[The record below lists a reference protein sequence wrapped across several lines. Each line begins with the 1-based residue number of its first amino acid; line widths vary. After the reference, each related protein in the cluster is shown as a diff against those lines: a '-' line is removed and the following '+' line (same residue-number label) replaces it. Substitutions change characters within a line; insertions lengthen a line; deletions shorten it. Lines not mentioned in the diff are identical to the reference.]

1 MLSYLIVGSGYRA
14 EYFGRV
20 ARTYPDLFRAMFLC
34 RSLEKAALMTE
45 RTGAAATTSLEEGLS
60 FRPDFVVVAVDRGH
74 MADVIEEWA
83 GRGFPVVS
91 ETPVASTYAQ
101 LERIEALGQK
111 GAKIVSCEQYP
122 RQPILAAG
130 LREIEAGTIGT
141 PSSLYISLLH
151 DYHAAALIRR
161 ALQIGRGETY
171 TVSGAVQRAPAA
183 QTDSRYGAF
192 YDGRMDLV
200 ERTAAVICFS
210 SGKQAIYD
218 FSPLQYRSYI
228 RSRHLTVRGSRGEW
242 TDTSVLYLDEE
253 NRPQR
258 KMLLPVLPERYRC
271 LDTQALRDRRR
282 NWTAELAPDTV
293 QDEFAIATLLL
304 DMADYLNGGESPYPL
319 WEAIEDA
326 RFWLELEQLRT

>member
-14 EYFGRV
+14 EYFGRA
-20 ARTYPDLFRAMFLC
+20 ARTYPELFRALFLC
-34 RSLEKAALMTE
+34 RSEEKVRLMQE
-45 RTGAAATTSLEEGLS
+45 HTGMPGTMSLSES
-60 FRPDFVVVAVDRGH
+60 RAFQPDFIVVAVDRGH
-74 MADVIEEWA
+74 MADVIEEWVN
-83 GRGFPVVS
+83 RGFPVVA
-91 ETPVASTYAQ
+91 ETPVAADPTQ
-101 LERIEALGQK
+101 LERIEALGRA
-111 GAKIVSCEQYP
+111 GAKILSCEQYC

-151 DYHAAALIRR
+151 DYHAASLIRR
-161 ALQIGRGETY
+161 ALQIGRDETY
-171 TVSGAVQRAPAA
+171 TVTGLCQQAPAA
-183 QTDSRYGAF
+183 RTDSRYGAF
-192 YDGRMDLV
+192 YDGQLQDA
-200 ERTAAVICFS
+200 ERTAAVIRFS
-210 SGKQAIYD
+210 SGKLAIYD

-242 TDTSVLYLDEE
+242 TDTAVLYLDEE

-258 KMLLPVLPERYRC
+258 KMLMPVISEKYRS

-293 QDEFAIATLLL
+293 QDEFAIASFLM
-304 DMADYLNGGESPYPL
+304 DMGDYLRGGECPYPQ

-326 RFWLELEQLRT
+326 RFWLNLQALNG